1 MKSILAGH
9 TNATDEFK
17 ACQELAEKLNAK
29 VAKLN
34 LVFCSRNY
42 EKRKL
47 SQGLNEYFGPR
58 TIACSTAGEISK
70 EGFTESSMVGIS
82 LQDSEFEVDLIT
94 VTNLREQDEEIILD
108 IKNQF
113 HEIQAR
119 HRKVLKGGKTFG
131 ILLIDGLSVKE
142 EEFVSLL
149 DDVFKGLP
157 LIGGS
162 ASDQLKFESTLVF
175 ANGELRENAAT
186 LAIVTT
192 TIPFELF
199 KVQHF
204 RETER
209 KFVITASTP
218 KNRTVQEIEGIPAAL
233 FYAQMLGLDISEL
246 NPSVF
251 SKNPVMLKIR
261 DDYYVRSI
269 QKMNPD
275 LSLTFYCAIDNGL
288 VLRLGSL
295 RSIAESSNKLFNHLD
310 KTLGKDKL
318 CLSFECVLRKLEI
331 SELPLEEKE
340 KLMNQYS
347 DNNVVG
353 FHTFGEQLNGVHINQ
368 TLTGVAFGT
377 SRTKV

>member
-1 MKSILAGH
+1 MKSILTGH
-9 TNATDEFK
+9 TNATDEIR
-17 ACQELAEKLNAK
+17 ACLELSKKLNAK
-29 VAKLN
+29 EAKLN

-42 EKRKL
+42 EKIKL
-47 SQGLNEYFGPR
+47 SQGLNEYFGHH
-58 TIACSTAGEISK
+58 TVACSTAGEISE
-70 EGFTESSMVGIS
+70 EGFTESSMVGVS
-82 LQDSEFEVDLIT
+82 LQGHEFEVDLIT
-94 VTNLREQDEEIILD
+94 VTNLRDQDAGIILD
-108 IKNQF
+108 IKKQF
-113 HEIQAR
+113 HEIQHR
-119 HRKVLKGGKTFG
+119 HRKVLKEGKTFG

-142 EEFVSLL
+142 EEFVSLI
-149 DDVFKGLP
+149 DDVLKGLP

-162 ASDQLKFESTLVF
+162 ASDQLKFESTLVY
-175 ANGELRENAAT
+175 ANGQLRENAAT

-192 TIPFELF
+192 TVPFELF

-204 RETER
+204 RETDS

-218 KNRTVQEIEGIPAAL
+218 KNRTVQEIDGIPAAL
-233 FYAQMLGLDISEL
+233 FYAEKLGLDISEL

-251 SKNPVMLKIR
+251 SKNPVMLKIG

-295 RSIAESSNKLFNHLD
+295 RSITESSNELFIHLD
-310 KTLGKDKL
+310 QTLGEDKL

-331 SELPLEEKE
+331 MELPQAEKD
-340 KLMNQYS
+340 KIMNLYN

-353 FHTFGEQLNGVHINQ
+353 FHTYGEQLGGVHINQ

>member
-1 MKSILAGH
+1 MKSILTGL
-9 TNATDEFK
+9 TNANDELR
-17 ACQELAEKLNAK
+17 ACKELAEKLNAQE
-29 VAKLN
+29 AKLN
-34 LVFCSRNY
+34 LIFCSRNY

-47 SQGLNEYFGPR
+47 SLGLNEYLGPH

-70 EGFTESSMVGIS
+70 EGFTDSSMVGLS
-82 LQDSEFEVDLIT
+82 LQGHEFEVDLIT
-94 VTNLREQDEEIILD
+94 VTNLREQNEDIILD

-113 HEIQAR
+113 HEIQNR
-119 HRKVLKGGKTFG
+119 HRIVLKGSKTFG

-149 DDVFKGLP
+149 DEVLKGLP

-162 ASDQLKFESTLVF
+162 ASDQLKFESTLVY

-186 LAIVTT
+186 LAIVSTT
-192 TIPFELF
+192 VPFELF

-204 RETER
+204 RETET
-209 KFVITASTP
+209 KFVITAATP
-218 KNRTVQEIEGIPAAL
+218 QNRTVQEIEGIPAAL
-233 FYAQMLGLDISEL
+233 FYAQMLGLDISAL

-261 DDYYVRSI
+261 DDYCVRSI

-295 RSIAESSNKLFNHLD
+295 RSIAESSNELFNHLD

-331 SELPLEEKE
+331 LELPQAEKE
-340 KLMNQYS
+340 KIMNQYS
-347 DNNVVG
+347 SNNVVG
-353 FHTFGEQLNGVHINQ
+353 FHTFGEQLGGVHINQ

-377 SRTKV
+377 TRTAV